1 MKNRI
6 LKNAAAAAVLLI
18 LCAICAAAV
27 LLHGRAAPAQALQDE
42 AGQLT
47 AVSAAEIRLG
57 ESSENSNLSN
67 KITQKEKEHRQ
78 QEQQQNENQG
88 SGQDNQNPD
97 KSGDPQQQNPDKPG
111 DPQQQNPNDPDE
123 PNNPNEPDDPQNPD
137 DPGGYDPGSYE
148 DLPEDAF
155 VEESLPVDDL
165 LKEIGIDDADQ
176 IIYAKAITGDG
187 KSQIL
192 KLVNGAYSAMLSTQ
206 GATIIQIK
214 YTDDEGNVK
223 TFTKKITYK
232 RPEGS
237 TPEKKRPIINTN
249 LKDQGIYSNQT
260 INFDVWVTN
269 YRGKP
274 LAYNNM
280 EVTINGSRANY
291 VGEMDRQTYRVKLNN
306 GSNEIRIKVTD
317 TYQYTV
323 TKVFHIYYKSGSAA
337 ITISL
342 EAGTIGLKYLITPQ
356 KMEVEDGMPLS
367 EVIDEF
373 LTANGCAYDFTG
385 TLSDGFYL
393 AKVRKS
399 GLIDGFKIPQSL
411 LRKLEEDGVS
421 YNVKNYESLDA
432 LGEKDFAERS
442 GWMYS
447 INGVYASYGLD
458 KAYVENGDVVRIRF
472 TLAGGK
478 DIGGGGMTTEGNLQ
492 DYGREW

>member
-1 MKNRI
+1 MRNRL
-6 LKNAAAAAVLLI
+6 LKNLAAAAALLI
-18 LCAICAAAV
+18 LCAVCAAAV
-27 LLHGRAAPAQALQDE
+27 LLHGRTAPAPALQDE
-42 AGQLT
+42 AGLLSV
-47 AVSAAEIRLG
+47 VSAAEIQLG

-67 KITQKEKEHRQ
+67 KITQAEKERRQ
-78 QEQQQNENQG
+78 KEQEQQQNQNKDQNQ
-88 SGQDNQNPD
+88 SGGKDNEKPGEPGNT
-97 KSGDPQQQNPDKPG
+97 GDP
-111 DPQQQNPNDPDE
+111 
-123 PNNPNEPDDPQNPD
+123 DDPD
-137 DPGGYDPGSYE
+137 DPGSLQDPDDPGSYDPGTYE

-165 LKEIGIDDADQ
+165 LKEIGIEDAGQ

-187 KSQIL
+187 RSQLL
-192 KLVNGAYSAMLSTQ
+192 KLVNGAYSALLSTK

-214 YTDDEGNVK
+214 YTDDDGNVK

-249 LKDQGIYSNQT
+249 LKDQATYSNQT
-260 INFDVWVTN
+260 INFDVWITN

-280 EVTINGSRANY
+280 EVSINGSKANY
-291 VGEMDRQTYRVKLNN
+291 VGEMDRQTYRVRLKN
-306 GSNEIRIKVTD
+306 GANEIRIKVTD

-323 TKVFHIYYKSGSAA
+323 TKVFDIYYKSGSAT

-342 EAGTIGLKYLITPQ
+342 EAGTIGLKYLIAPQ
-356 KMEVEDGMPLS
+356 KMEVEDGTPLS
-367 EVIDEF
+367 EAIDEF
-373 LTANGCAYDFTG
+373 LKANGCSYDYSG

-393 AKVRKS
+393 ARVKKS
-399 GLIDGFKIPQSL
+399 GLIEGFKIPQSL
-411 LRKLEEDGVS
+411 LKKLDEDGMS
-421 YNVKNYESLDA
+421 YNVKNYESLNT
-432 LGEKDFAERS
+432 LGEFDFAERS

-447 INGVYASYGLD
+447 INGLYASYGLD

-472 TLAGGK
+472 TLALGK
-478 DIGGGGMTTEGNLQ
+478 DIGAGSMTSEGNLQ